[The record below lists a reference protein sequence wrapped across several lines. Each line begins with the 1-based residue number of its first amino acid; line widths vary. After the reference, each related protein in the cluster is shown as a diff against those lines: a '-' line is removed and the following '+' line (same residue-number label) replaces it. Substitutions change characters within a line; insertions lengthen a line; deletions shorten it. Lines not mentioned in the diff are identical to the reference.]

1 MKQKIKFWDQPE
13 VHALIALLIAFYI
26 CGLLEK

>member
-1 MKQKIKFWDQPE
+1 MKQKIKFWDKPE
-13 VHALIALLIAFYI
+13 VQAILALIIAFYI

>member
-1 MKQKIKFWDQPE
+1 MKKKINFWDKPE
-13 VHALIALLIAFYI
+13 VHALIALIIAFYI